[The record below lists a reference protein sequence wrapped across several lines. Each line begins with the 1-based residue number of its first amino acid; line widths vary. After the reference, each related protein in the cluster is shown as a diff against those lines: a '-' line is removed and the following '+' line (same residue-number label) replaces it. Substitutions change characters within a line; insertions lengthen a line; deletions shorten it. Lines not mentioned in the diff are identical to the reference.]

1 MYISNIKQKNNFKIS
16 NKTEAPAGAPHA
28 SKIKTFILDT
38 NIPIQ
43 DPTCLTRF
51 QEHNVAIPIPL
62 IEELDKVKK
71 GNGTKSINAREFT
84 RNLGKF
90 TKNYNPETNP
100 NIPLGAGLGDLSI
113 LPGVSIPEQ
122 ISRCF
127 QDDTQ
132 DHRIL
137 AIALDQKKQGNHVV
151 LVTNDLNLEIKAKTL
166 GIEAESY
173 RNDSVRDMGVIYN
186 SLSKETPTEEEWD
199 AMSTGSTKASFSSL
213 ERFSD
218 LPLNHQFILNQ
229 NILVRKTANG
239 LEKIRPN
246 HPVFGIKAKNP
257 EQEFALDALL
267 SPEIS
272 LVALTGKAGTGKT
285 LLALAAALEQKKD
298 FDEIIVARPAIE
310 LSDKTLGFLPGDMN
324 EKIDPYMQPIYDNL
338 EVIREANQK
347 HKGGDESIREWAK
360 KQNIHVLVLNFIRGR
375 SLPNRLIIIDEAQ
388 NTTPGEMKTILTRGG
403 EGTKFVIIGDI
414 TQIDS
419 PYQNEQSNGL
429 SYLVDRWTGQPEF
442 VHVHLTR
449 GERSSLAEKAAQLM

>member
-1 MYISNIKQKNNFKIS
+1 MSK
-16 NKTEAPAGAPHA
+16 KTEAPAGAPQT
-28 SKIKTFILDT
+28 SEIKTFILDT

-51 QEHNVAIPIPL
+51 QEHNVAIPIPV
-62 IEELDKVKK
+62 IEELDKVKN
-71 GNGTKSINAREFT
+71 GNTTKSVNAREFT

-100 NIPLGAGLGDLSI
+100 NIPLGAGLGNLCI
-113 LPGVSIPEQ
+113 LTGVNIPEN

-151 LVTNDLNLEIKAKTL
+151 LVTNDLNLEIKAKSL

-173 RNDSVRDMGVIYN
+173 RNDSVRDMRVIYN
-186 SLSKETPTEEEWD
+186 SLSRETPTDEEWA
-199 AMSTGSTKASFSSL
+199 AMSTGRAEASFSSL

-218 LPLNHQFILNQ
+218 LPLNHQIILNQ
-229 NILVRKTANG
+229 DILVRKTANG

-246 HPVFGIKAKNP
+246 HSVFGIKAKNP

-267 SPEIS
+267 SPDIS

-285 LLALAAALEQKKD
+285 LLALAAALEQKKE
-298 FDEIIVARPAIE
+298 FEEILVARPAIE
-310 LSDKTLGFLPGDMN
+310 LSDKTLSFLPGDMN
-324 EKIDPYMQPIYDNL
+324 EKIDPYMLPIYDNL
-338 EVIREANQK
+338 AIIREANQK

-360 KQNIHVLVLNFIRGR
+360 KQNIHVLILNYIRGR
-375 SLPNRLIIIDEAQ
+375 SLTNRFIIIDEAQ

-419 PYQNEQSNGL
+419 PYQNEKSNGL

>member
-1 MYISNIKQKNNFKIS
+1 MSK
-16 NKTEAPAGAPHA
+16 KTEAPAGAPQA
-28 SKIKTFILDT
+28 SEIKTFILDT

-51 QEHNVAIPIPL
+51 QEHNVAIPIPV
-62 IEELDKVKK
+62 IEELDKVKN
-71 GNGTKSINAREFT
+71 GNTTKSVNAREFT

-100 NIPLGAGLGDLSI
+100 NIPLGAGLGNLCI
-113 LPGVSIPEQ
+113 LTGVNIPEN

-151 LVTNDLNLEIKAKTL
+151 LVTNDLNLEIKAKSL

-173 RNDSVRDMGVIYN
+173 RNDSVRDMRVIYN
-186 SLSKETPTEEEWD
+186 SLSRETPTDEEWA
-199 AMSTGSTKASFSSL
+199 AMSTGRTEASFSSL

-218 LPLNHQFILNQ
+218 LPLNHQIILNQ
-229 NILVRKTANG
+229 DILVRKTANG

-246 HPVFGIKAKNP
+246 HSVFGIKAKNP

-285 LLALAAALEQKKD
+285 LLALAAALEQKK
-298 FDEIIVARPAIE
+298 
-310 LSDKTLGFLPGDMN
+310 TLT
-324 EKIDPYMQPIYDNL
+324 
-338 EVIREANQK
+338 
-347 HKGGDESIREWAK
+347 
-360 KQNIHVLVLNFIRGR
+360 R
-375 SLPNRLIIIDEAQ
+375 SLLLVQQLNWA
-388 NTTPGEMKTILTRGG
+388 TRH
-403 EGTKFVIIGDI
+403 
-414 TQIDS
+414 
-419 PYQNEQSNGL
+419 L
-429 SYLVDRWTGQPEF
+429 ASYLGTWTKK
-442 VHVHLTR
+442 LTPTCN
-449 GERSSLAEKAAQLM
+449 QFTIT

>member
-1 MYISNIKQKNNFKIS
+1 MSK
-16 NKTEAPAGAPHA
+16 KTEAPAGAPQT
-28 SKIKTFILDT
+28 SEIKTFILDT

-51 QEHNVAIPIPL
+51 QEHNVAIPIPV
-62 IEELDKVKK
+62 IEELDKVKN
-71 GNGTKSINAREFT
+71 GNTTKSVNAREFT

-100 NIPLGAGLGDLSI
+100 NIPLGAGLGNLCI
-113 LPGVSIPEQ
+113 LTGVNIPEN

-151 LVTNDLNLEIKAKTL
+151 LVTNDLNLEIKAKSL

-173 RNDSVRDMGVIYN
+173 RNDSVRDMRVIYN
-186 SLSKETPTEEEWD
+186 SLSRETPTDEEWA
-199 AMSTGSTKASFSSL
+199 AMSTGRAEASFSSL

-218 LPLNHQFILNQ
+218 LPLNHQIILNQ
-229 NILVRKTANG
+229 DILVRKTANG

-246 HPVFGIKAKNP
+246 HSVFGIKAKNP

-267 SPEIS
+267 SPDIS

-285 LLALAAALEQKKD
+285 LLALAAALEQKKE
-298 FDEIIVARPAIE
+298 FEEILVARPAIE

-324 EKIDPYMQPIYDNL
+324 EKIDPYMLPIYDNL
-338 EVIREANQK
+338 AIIREANQK

-360 KQNIHVLVLNFIRGR
+360 KQNIHVLILNYIRGR
-375 SLPNRLIIIDEAQ
+375 SLTNRFIIIDEAQ

-419 PYQNEQSNGL
+419 PYQNEKSNGL

-449 GERSSLAEKAAQLM
+449 GERSNLAEKAAQPM

>member
-1 MYISNIKQKNNFKIS
+1 MSK
-16 NKTEAPAGAPHA
+16 KTEAPAGAPQT
-28 SKIKTFILDT
+28 SEIKTFILDT

-51 QEHNVAIPIPL
+51 QEHNVAIPIPV
-62 IEELDKVKK
+62 IEELDKVKN
-71 GNGTKSINAREFT
+71 GNTTKSVNAREFT

-100 NIPLGAGLGDLSI
+100 NIPLGAGLGNLCI
-113 LPGVSIPEQ
+113 LTGVNIPEN

-137 AIALDQKKQGNHVV
+137 AIALNQKKQGNHVV
-151 LVTNDLNLEIKAKTL
+151 LVTNDLNLEIKAKSL

-173 RNDSVRDMGVIYN
+173 RNDSVRDMRVIYN
-186 SLSKETPTEEEWD
+186 SLSRETPTDEEWA
-199 AMSTGSTKASFSSL
+199 AMSTGRAEASFSSL

-218 LPLNHQFILNQ
+218 LPLNHQIILNQ
-229 NILVRKTANG
+229 DILVRKTANG

-246 HPVFGIKAKNP
+246 HSVFGIKAKNP

-267 SPEIS
+267 SPDIS

-285 LLALAAALEQKKD
+285 LLALAAALEQKKE
-298 FDEIIVARPAIE
+298 FEEILVARPAIE

-324 EKIDPYMQPIYDNL
+324 EKIDPYMLPIYDNL
-338 EVIREANQK
+338 AIIREANQK

-360 KQNIHVLVLNFIRGR
+360 KQNIHVLILNYIRGR
-375 SLPNRLIIIDEAQ
+375 SLTNRFIIIDEAQ

-419 PYQNEQSNGL
+419 PYQNEKSNGL

-449 GERSSLAEKAAQLM
+449 GERSNLAEKAAQLM

>member
-1 MYISNIKQKNNFKIS
+1 MSK
-16 NKTEAPAGAPHA
+16 KTEAPAGAPQT
-28 SKIKTFILDT
+28 SEIKTFILDT

-51 QEHNVAIPIPL
+51 QEHNVAIPIPV
-62 IEELDKVKK
+62 IEELDKVKN
-71 GNGTKSINAREFT
+71 GNTTKSVNAREFT

-100 NIPLGAGLGDLSI
+100 NIPLGAGLGNLCI
-113 LPGVSIPEQ
+113 LTGVNIPEN

-151 LVTNDLNLEIKAKTL
+151 LVTNDLNLEIKAKSL

-173 RNDSVRDMGVIYN
+173 RNDSVRDMRVIYN
-186 SLSKETPTEEEWD
+186 SLSRETPTDEEWA
-199 AMSTGSTKASFSSL
+199 AMSTGRAEASFSSL

-218 LPLNHQFILNQ
+218 LPLNHQIILNQ
-229 NILVRKTANG
+229 DILVRKTANG

-246 HPVFGIKAKNP
+246 HSVFGIKAKNP

-267 SPEIS
+267 SPDIS

-285 LLALAAALEQKKD
+285 LLALAAALEQKKE
-298 FDEIIVARPAIE
+298 FEEILVARPAIE

-324 EKIDPYMQPIYDNL
+324 EKIDPYMLPIYDNL
-338 EVIREANQK
+338 AIIREANQK

-360 KQNIHVLVLNFIRGR
+360 KQNIHVLILNYIRGR
-375 SLPNRLIIIDEAQ
+375 SLTNRFIIIDEAQ

-419 PYQNEQSNGL
+419 PYQNEKSNGL
-429 SYLVDRWTGQPEF
+429 SYLVDRWTGQQEF

>member
-1 MYISNIKQKNNFKIS
+1 MS
-16 NKTEAPAGAPHA
+16 NKTEAPAGAPQKA
-28 SKIKTFILDT
+28 SEIKTFILDT
-38 NIPIQ
+38 NIPLQ

-51 QEHNVAIPIPL
+51 QEHNIAIPIPV
-62 IEELDKVKK
+62 IEELDKFKN
-71 GNGTKSINAREFT
+71 GNTTKNVNAREFT
-84 RNLGKF
+84 RNLEKF
-90 TKNYNPETNP
+90 TKNYNPKTNP
-100 NIPLGAGLGDLSI
+100 NIPLGAGLGNLSF
-113 LPGVSIPEQ
+113 LPGEN
-122 ISRCF
+122 ISENSSQCF
-127 QDDTQ
+127 QDKTQ
-132 DHRIL
+132 DRRIL
-137 AIALDQKKQGNHVV
+137 AIALDQQKQGNHVV
-151 LVTNDLNLEIKAKTL
+151 LVTNDLNLKIKAKIL

-186 SLSKETPTEEEWD
+186 SLSKETPTEEEWT
-199 AMSTGSTKASFSSL
+199 AMSTGSTETSFSSL

-229 NILVRKTANG
+229 NILVRKTDNG

-403 EGTKFVIIGDI
+403 EGTKFVIIGDV

-449 GERSSLAEKAAQLM
+449 GERSNLAEKAAQLM

>member
-1 MYISNIKQKNNFKIS
+1 MSK
-16 NKTEAPAGAPHA
+16 KTEAPAGAPQT
-28 SKIKTFILDT
+28 SEIKTFILDT

-51 QEHNVAIPIPL
+51 QEHNVAIPIPV
-62 IEELDKVKK
+62 IEELDKVKN
-71 GNGTKSINAREFT
+71 GNTTKSVNAREFT
-84 RNLGKF
+84 RNVGKF

-100 NIPLGAGLGDLSI
+100 NIPLGAGLGNLCI
-113 LPGVSIPEQ
+113 LTGVNIPEN

-151 LVTNDLNLEIKAKTL
+151 LVTNDLNLEIKAKSL

-173 RNDSVRDMGVIYN
+173 RNDSVRDMRVIYN
-186 SLSKETPTEEEWD
+186 SLSRETPTDEEWA
-199 AMSTGSTKASFSSL
+199 AMSTGRAEASFSSL

-218 LPLNHQFILNQ
+218 LPLNHQIILNQ
-229 NILVRKTANG
+229 DILVRKTANG

-246 HPVFGIKAKNP
+246 HSVFGIKAKNP

-267 SPEIS
+267 SPDIS

-285 LLALAAALEQKKD
+285 LLALAAALEQKKE
-298 FDEIIVARPAIE
+298 FEEILVARPAIE

-324 EKIDPYMQPIYDNL
+324 EKIDPYMLPIYDNL
-338 EVIREANQK
+338 AIIREANQK

-360 KQNIHVLVLNFIRGR
+360 KQNIHVLILNYIRGR
-375 SLPNRLIIIDEAQ
+375 SLTNRFIIIDEAQ

-419 PYQNEQSNGL
+419 PYQNEKSNGL

>member
-1 MYISNIKQKNNFKIS
+1 MSK
-16 NKTEAPAGAPHA
+16 KTEAPAGAPQKA
-28 SKIKTFILDT
+28 SEIKTFILDT

-51 QEHNVAIPIPL
+51 QEHNVAIPIPV
-62 IEELDKVKK
+62 IEELDKAKN
-71 GNGTKSINAREFT
+71 GNTTKSVNAREFT

-100 NIPLGAGLGDLSI
+100 NIPLGAGLGNLSI

-186 SLSKETPTEEEWD
+186 SLSKETPTEEEWT
-199 AMSTGSTKASFSSL
+199 AMSTGSTETSFSSL

-218 LPLNHQFILNQ
+218 LPLNHQIILNQ
-229 NILVRKTANG
+229 DILVRKTDNG

-324 EKIDPYMQPIYDNL
+324 EKLDPYMQPIYDNL
-338 EVIREANQK
+338 EV
-347 HKGGDESIREWAK
+347 IREWAK

-375 SLPNRLIIIDEAQ
+375 SLPNRFIIIDEAQ

-429 SYLVDRWTGQPEF
+429 SYLVDRSTGQPEF

>member
-1 MYISNIKQKNNFKIS
+1 M
-16 NKTEAPAGAPHA
+16 
-28 SKIKTFILDT
+28 DT
-38 NIPIQ
+38 NILLQ

-51 QEHNVAIPIPL
+51 QEHNVAIPFPV
-62 IEELDKVKK
+62 IEELDKVKN
-71 GNGTKSINAREFT
+71 GNTTKNVNAREFT
-84 RNLGKF
+84 RNLEKF
-90 TKNYNPETNP
+90 TKNYNPKTNP
-100 NIPLGAGLGDLSI
+100 NIPLGAGLGNLSF
-113 LPGVSIPEQ
+113 LRGEN
-122 ISRCF
+122 ISENSSQCF
-127 QDDTQ
+127 QDKTQ

-137 AIALDQKKQGNHVV
+137 AIALDQQKQGNHVV
-151 LVTNDLNLEIKAKTL
+151 LVTNDLNLKIKATIL

-186 SLSKETPTEEEWD
+186 SLSRETPTDEEWA
-199 AMSTGSTKASFSSL
+199 AMSTGRTEASFSSL

-218 LPLNHQFILNQ
+218 LPLNHQIILNQ
-229 NILVRKTANG
+229 NILVRKTDNG

-246 HPVFGIKAKNP
+246 HPVFGIKAKNT

-375 SLPNRLIIIDEAQ
+375 SLPNRFIIIDEAQ

>member
-1 MYISNIKQKNNFKIS
+1 MNK
-16 NKTEAPAGAPHA
+16 KTEAPAGAPQA
-28 SKIKTFILDT
+28 SEIKTFILDT

-51 QEHNVAIPIPL
+51 QEHNVAIPIPV
-62 IEELDKVKK
+62 IEELDKVKN
-71 GNGTKSINAREFT
+71 GNTTKSVNAREFT

-100 NIPLGAGLGDLSI
+100 NIPLGAGLGNLRI
-113 LPGVSIPEQ
+113 LTGVNIPEN

-151 LVTNDLNLEIKAKTL
+151 LVTNDLNLEIKAKSL

-173 RNDSVRDMGVIYN
+173 RNDSVRDMRVIYN
-186 SLSKETPTEEEWD
+186 SLSRETPTDEEWA
-199 AMSTGSTKASFSSL
+199 AMSKGRAEASFSSL

-218 LPLNHQFILNQ
+218 LPLNHQIILNQ
-229 NILVRKTANG
+229 DILVRKTANG

-246 HPVFGIKAKNP
+246 HSVFGIKAKNP

-267 SPEIS
+267 SPDIS

-285 LLALAAALEQKKD
+285 LLALAAALEQKKE
-298 FDEIIVARPAIE
+298 FEEILVARPAIE

-324 EKIDPYMQPIYDNL
+324 EKIDPYMLPIYDNL
-338 EVIREANQK
+338 AIIREANQK

-360 KQNIHVLVLNFIRGR
+360 KQNIHVLILNYIRGR
-375 SLPNRLIIIDEAQ
+375 SLTNRFIIIDEAQ

-403 EGTKFVIIGDI
+403 EGTKFVIIEDI

-419 PYQNEQSNGL
+419 PYQNEKSNGL

-449 GERSSLAEKAAQLM
+449 GERSNLAEKAAQLM

>member
-1 MYISNIKQKNNFKIS
+1 MSK
-16 NKTEAPAGAPHA
+16 KTEAPAGAPQT
-28 SKIKTFILDT
+28 SEIKTFILDT

-51 QEHNVAIPIPL
+51 QEHNVAIPIPV
-62 IEELDKVKK
+62 IEELDKVKN
-71 GNGTKSINAREFT
+71 GNTTKSVNAREFT

-100 NIPLGAGLGDLSI
+100 NIPLGAGLGNLCI
-113 LPGVSIPEQ
+113 LTGVNIPEN

-151 LVTNDLNLEIKAKTL
+151 LVTNDLNLEIKAKSL

-173 RNDSVRDMGVIYN
+173 RNDSVRDMRVIYN
-186 SLSKETPTEEEWD
+186 SLSRETPTDEEWA
-199 AMSTGSTKASFSSL
+199 AMSTGRAEASFSSL

-218 LPLNHQFILNQ
+218 LPLNHQIILNQ
-229 NILVRKTANG
+229 DILVRKTANG

-246 HPVFGIKAKNP
+246 HSVSGIKAKNP

-267 SPEIS
+267 SPDIS

-285 LLALAAALEQKKD
+285 LLALAAALEQKKE
-298 FDEIIVARPAIE
+298 FEEILVARPAIE

-324 EKIDPYMQPIYDNL
+324 EKIDPYMLPIYDNL
-338 EVIREANQK
+338 AIIREANQK
-347 HKGGDESIREWAK
+347 HKGGDESIWEWAK
-360 KQNIHVLVLNFIRGR
+360 KQNIHVLILNYIRGR
-375 SLPNRLIIIDEAQ
+375 SLTNRFIIIDEAQ

-419 PYQNEQSNGL
+419 PYQNEKSNGL

-449 GERSSLAEKAAQLM
+449 GERSNLAEKAAQLM

>member
-1 MYISNIKQKNNFKIS
+1 
-16 NKTEAPAGAPHA
+16 
-28 SKIKTFILDT
+28 
-38 NIPIQ
+38 
-43 DPTCLTRF
+43 
-51 QEHNVAIPIPL
+51 
-62 IEELDKVKK
+62 
-71 GNGTKSINAREFT
+71 
-84 RNLGKF
+84 
-90 TKNYNPETNP
+90 
-100 NIPLGAGLGDLSI
+100 
-113 LPGVSIPEQ
+113 
-122 ISRCF
+122 
-127 QDDTQ
+127 
-132 DHRIL
+132 
-137 AIALDQKKQGNHVV
+137 
-151 LVTNDLNLEIKAKTL
+151 
-166 GIEAESY
+166 
-173 RNDSVRDMGVIYN
+173 
-186 SLSKETPTEEEWD
+186 
-199 AMSTGSTKASFSSL
+199 MSTGRTEASFSSL

-218 LPLNHQFILNQ
+218 LPLNHQIILNQ
-229 NILVRKTANG
+229 DILVRKTANG

-246 HPVFGIKAKNP
+246 HSVFGIKAKNP

-403 EGTKFVIIGDI
+403 EGTKFVIIGDV

>member
-1 MYISNIKQKNNFKIS
+1 MSK
-16 NKTEAPAGAPHA
+16 KTEAPAGAPQT
-28 SKIKTFILDT
+28 SEIKTFILDT

-51 QEHNVAIPIPL
+51 QEHNVAIPIPV
-62 IEELDKVKK
+62 IEELDKVKN
-71 GNGTKSINAREFT
+71 GNTTKSVNAREFT

-100 NIPLGAGLGDLSI
+100 NIPLGAGLGNLCI
-113 LPGVSIPEQ
+113 LTGVNIPEN

-151 LVTNDLNLEIKAKTL
+151 LVTNDLNLEIKAKSL

-173 RNDSVRDMGVIYN
+173 RNDSVRDMRVIYN
-186 SLSKETPTEEEWD
+186 SLSRETPTDEEWA
-199 AMSTGSTKASFSSL
+199 AMSTGRAEASFSSL

-218 LPLNHQFILNQ
+218 LPLNHQIILNQ
-229 NILVRKTANG
+229 DILVRKTANG

-246 HPVFGIKAKNP
+246 HSVSGIKAKNP

-267 SPEIS
+267 SPDIS

-285 LLALAAALEQKKD
+285 LLALAAALEQKKE
-298 FDEIIVARPAIE
+298 FEEILVARPAIE

-324 EKIDPYMQPIYDNL
+324 EKIDPYMLPIYDNL
-338 EVIREANQK
+338 AIIREANQK

-360 KQNIHVLVLNFIRGR
+360 KQNIHVLILNYIRGR
-375 SLPNRLIIIDEAQ
+375 SLTNRFIIIDEAQ

-419 PYQNEQSNGL
+419 PYQNEKSNGL

-449 GERSSLAEKAAQLM
+449 GERSNLAEKAAQLM

>member
-1 MYISNIKQKNNFKIS
+1 MSK
-16 NKTEAPAGAPHA
+16 KTEAPAGAPQT
-28 SKIKTFILDT
+28 SEIKTFILDT

-51 QEHNVAIPIPL
+51 QEHNVAIPIPV
-62 IEELDKVKK
+62 IEELDKVKN
-71 GNGTKSINAREFT
+71 GNTTKSVNAREFT

-100 NIPLGAGLGDLSI
+100 NIPLGAGLGNLSI
-113 LPGVSIPEQ
+113 LTGVNIPEN

-151 LVTNDLNLEIKAKTL
+151 LVTNDLNLEIKAKSL

-173 RNDSVRDMGVIYN
+173 RNDSVRDMRVIYN
-186 SLSKETPTEEEWD
+186 SLSRETPTDEEWA
-199 AMSTGSTKASFSSL
+199 AMSTGRAEASFSSL

-218 LPLNHQFILNQ
+218 LPLNHQIILNQ
-229 NILVRKTANG
+229 DILVRKTANG

-246 HPVFGIKAKNP
+246 HSVFGIKAKNP

-267 SPEIS
+267 SPDIS

-285 LLALAAALEQKKD
+285 LLALAAALEQKKE
-298 FDEIIVARPAIE
+298 FEEILVARPAIE

-324 EKIDPYMQPIYDNL
+324 EKIDPYMLPIYDNL
-338 EVIREANQK
+338 TIIREANQK

-360 KQNIHVLVLNFIRGR
+360 KQNIHVLILNYIRGR
-375 SLPNRLIIIDEAQ
+375 SLTNRFIIIDEAQ

-419 PYQNEQSNGL
+419 PYQNEKSNGL

-449 GERSSLAEKAAQLM
+449 GERSNLAEKAAQLM

>member
-1 MYISNIKQKNNFKIS
+1 MSK
-16 NKTEAPAGAPHA
+16 KTEAPAGAPQT
-28 SKIKTFILDT
+28 SEIKTFILDT

-51 QEHNVAIPIPL
+51 QEHNVAIPIPV
-62 IEELDKVKK
+62 IEELDKVKN
-71 GNGTKSINAREFT
+71 GNTTKSVNAREFT

-100 NIPLGAGLGDLSI
+100 NIPLGAGLGNLCI
-113 LPGVSIPEQ
+113 LTGVNIPEN

-151 LVTNDLNLEIKAKTL
+151 LVTNDLNLEIKAKSL

-173 RNDSVRDMGVIYN
+173 RNDSVRDMRVIYN
-186 SLSKETPTEEEWD
+186 SLSRETPTDEEWA
-199 AMSTGSTKASFSSL
+199 AMSTGRAEASFSSL

-218 LPLNHQFILNQ
+218 LPLNHQIILNQ
-229 NILVRKTANG
+229 DILVRKTANG

-246 HPVFGIKAKNP
+246 HSVSGIKAKNP

-267 SPEIS
+267 SPDIS

-285 LLALAAALEQKKD
+285 LLALAAALEQKKE
-298 FDEIIVARPAIE
+298 FEEILVARPAIE

-324 EKIDPYMQPIYDNL
+324 EKIDPYMLPIYDNL
-338 EVIREANQK
+338 AIIREANQK

-360 KQNIHVLVLNFIRGR
+360 KQNIHVLILNYIRGR
-375 SLPNRLIIIDEAQ
+375 SLTNRFIIIDEAQ

-414 TQIDS
+414 TQINS
-419 PYQNEQSNGL
+419 PYQNEKSNGL

-449 GERSSLAEKAAQLM
+449 GERSNLAEKAAQLM

>member
-1 MYISNIKQKNNFKIS
+1 MSK
-16 NKTEAPAGAPHA
+16 KTEAPAGAPQT
-28 SKIKTFILDT
+28 SEIKTFILDT

-51 QEHNVAIPIPL
+51 QEHNVAIPIPV
-62 IEELDKVKK
+62 IEELDKVKN
-71 GNGTKSINAREFT
+71 GNTTKSVNAREFT

-100 NIPLGAGLGDLSI
+100 NIPLGAGLGNLCI
-113 LPGVSIPEQ
+113 LTGVNIPEN

-151 LVTNDLNLEIKAKTL
+151 LVTNDLNLEIKAKSL

-173 RNDSVRDMGVIYN
+173 RNDSVRDMRVIYN
-186 SLSKETPTEEEWD
+186 SLSRETPTDEEWA
-199 AMSTGSTKASFSSL
+199 AMSTGRAEASFSSL

-218 LPLNHQFILNQ
+218 LPLNHQIILNQ
-229 NILVRKTANG
+229 DILVRKTANG

-246 HPVFGIKAKNP
+246 HSVFGIKAKNP

-267 SPEIS
+267 SPDIS
-272 LVALTGKAGTGKT
+272 LVTLTGKAGTGKT
-285 LLALAAALEQKKD
+285 LLALAAALEQKKE
-298 FDEIIVARPAIE
+298 FEEILVARPAIE

-324 EKIDPYMQPIYDNL
+324 EKIDPYMLPIYDNL
-338 EVIREANQK
+338 AIIREANQK

-360 KQNIHVLVLNFIRGR
+360 KQNIHVLILNYIRGR
-375 SLPNRLIIIDEAQ
+375 SLTNRFIIIDEAQ

-419 PYQNEQSNGL
+419 PYQNEKSNGL

-449 GERSSLAEKAAQLM
+449 GERSNLAEKAAQLM

>member
-1 MYISNIKQKNNFKIS
+1 MSK
-16 NKTEAPAGAPHA
+16 KTEAPAGAPQT
-28 SKIKTFILDT
+28 SEIKTFILDT

-51 QEHNVAIPIPL
+51 QEHNVAIPIPV
-62 IEELDKVKK
+62 IEELDKVKN
-71 GNGTKSINAREFT
+71 GNTTKSVNAREFT

-100 NIPLGAGLGDLSI
+100 NIPLGAGLGNLSI
-113 LPGVSIPEQ
+113 LTGVNIPEN

-151 LVTNDLNLEIKAKTL
+151 LVTNDLNLEIKAKSL

-173 RNDSVRDMGVIYN
+173 RNDSVRDMRVIYN
-186 SLSKETPTEEEWD
+186 SLSRETPTDEEWA
-199 AMSTGSTKASFSSL
+199 AMSTGRAEASFSSL

-218 LPLNHQFILNQ
+218 LPLNHQIILNQ
-229 NILVRKTANG
+229 DILVRKTANG

-246 HPVFGIKAKNP
+246 HSVFGIKAKNP

-267 SPEIS
+267 SPDIS

-285 LLALAAALEQKKD
+285 LLALAAALEQKKE
-298 FDEIIVARPAIE
+298 FEEILVARPAIE

-324 EKIDPYMQPIYDNL
+324 EKIDPYMLPIYDNL
-338 EVIREANQK
+338 AIIREANQK

-360 KQNIHVLVLNFIRGR
+360 KQNIHVLILNYIRGR
-375 SLPNRLIIIDEAQ
+375 SLTNRFIIIDEAQ

-419 PYQNEQSNGL
+419 PYQNEKSNGL

-449 GERSSLAEKAAQLM
+449 GERSNLAEKAAQLM

>member
-1 MYISNIKQKNNFKIS
+1 MSK
-16 NKTEAPAGAPHA
+16 KTEAPAGAPQT
-28 SKIKTFILDT
+28 SEIKTFILDT

-43 DPTCLTRF
+43 GPTCLTRF
-51 QEHNVAIPIPL
+51 QEHNVAIPIPV
-62 IEELDKVKK
+62 IEELDKVKN
-71 GNGTKSINAREFT
+71 GNTTKSVNAREFT

-100 NIPLGAGLGDLSI
+100 NIPLGAGLGNLCI
-113 LPGVSIPEQ
+113 LTGVNIPEN

-137 AIALDQKKQGNHVV
+137 AIALDQKKRGNHVV
-151 LVTNDLNLEIKAKTL
+151 LVTNDLNLEIKAKSL

-173 RNDSVRDMGVIYN
+173 RNDSVRDMRVIYN
-186 SLSKETPTEEEWD
+186 SLSRETPTDEEWA
-199 AMSTGSTKASFSSL
+199 AMSTGRAEASFSSL

-218 LPLNHQFILNQ
+218 LPLNHQIILNQ
-229 NILVRKTANG
+229 DILVRKTANG

-246 HPVFGIKAKNP
+246 HSVFGIKAKNP

-267 SPEIS
+267 SPDIS

-285 LLALAAALEQKKD
+285 LLALAAALEQKKE
-298 FDEIIVARPAIE
+298 FEEILVARPAIE

-324 EKIDPYMQPIYDNL
+324 EKIDPYMLPIYDNL
-338 EVIREANQK
+338 AIIREANQK

-360 KQNIHVLVLNFIRGR
+360 KQNIHVLILNYIRGR
-375 SLPNRLIIIDEAQ
+375 SLTNRFIIIDEAQ

-419 PYQNEQSNGL
+419 PYQNEKSNGL

-449 GERSSLAEKAAQLM
+449 GERSNLAEKAAQLM

>member
-1 MYISNIKQKNNFKIS
+1 MNK
-16 NKTEAPAGAPHA
+16 KTEAPAGAPQA
-28 SKIKTFILDT
+28 SEIKTFILDT

-51 QEHNVAIPIPL
+51 QEHNVAIPIPV
-62 IEELDKVKK
+62 IEELDKVKN
-71 GNGTKSINAREFT
+71 GNTTKSVNAREFT

-100 NIPLGAGLGDLSI
+100 NIPLGAGLGNLRI
-113 LPGVSIPEQ
+113 LTGVNIPEN

-151 LVTNDLNLEIKAKTL
+151 LVTNDLNLEIKAKSL

-173 RNDSVRDMGVIYN
+173 RNDSVRDMRVIYN
-186 SLSKETPTEEEWD
+186 SLSRETPTDEEWA
-199 AMSTGSTKASFSSL
+199 AMSKGRAEASFSSL

-218 LPLNHQFILNQ
+218 LPLNHQIILNQ
-229 NILVRKTANG
+229 DILVRKTANG

-246 HPVFGIKAKNP
+246 HSVFGIKAKNP

-267 SPEIS
+267 SPDIS

-285 LLALAAALEQKKD
+285 LLALAAALEQKKE
-298 FDEIIVARPAIE
+298 FEEILVARPAIE

-324 EKIDPYMQPIYDNL
+324 EKIDPYMLPIYDNL
-338 EVIREANQK
+338 AIIREANQK

-360 KQNIHVLVLNFIRGR
+360 KQNIHVLILNYIRGR
-375 SLPNRLIIIDEAQ
+375 SLTNRFIIIDEAQ

-419 PYQNEQSNGL
+419 PYQNEKSNGL

-449 GERSSLAEKAAQLM
+449 GERSNLAEKAAQLM